1 MSFRLRIAAAV
12 VLAVSGVARAAEPA
26 PKVDFN
32 REIRP
37 IHAGKCFA
45 CHGPDEK
52 NRKAGLRLDLRDVA
66 TKPSRSGATAIAPGK
81 PDDSEVVERIGTEDA
96 EAVMPP
102 PRGNKVLKPAEKALL
117 TRWIA
122 EGAEYKEHWAF
133 RAPVAPPL
141 PAVKDAKWPRGPID
155 AFVLDRLEKAGLRPS
170 PEADRATLIRR
181 LSLDLVGLP
190 PTIAEVDA
198 FLADARPDAY
208 EQLVDRLL
216 ASPHYGER
224 WARRWLD
231 RARYADTNGYEKDRE
246 RSIWPYRDW
255 VIAALNADM
264 PFDRFT
270 VEQIAGDMLPGAT
283 EAQKVAT
290 GFHRNTMINEE
301 GGIDIE
307 EFRFASLVDR
317 VAATGT
323 VWLGLTVQCAQCHTH
338 KFDPITQRE
347 YYQFLALMNNADEPD
362 LDLVRADIKDRRD
375 AIEAKAATLEAA
387 IADKF
392 PEPEK
397 SAPWQV
403 LQPLSATSARGATL
417 TVQKGGAILA
427 SGPAPEVDTYTVVV
441 ETALADLTALRLDVL
456 TDPGLPSNGPGRA
469 PNGNFVVSGIR
480 VEAAPIKGDA
490 KPFPITLK
498 WAVADFSQAEYD
510 VKGAI
515 DDDPKT
521 GWAIDDGTGHLNRD
535 RWATFGVTG
544 KSGFPGGTRL
554 TVTIDQAFGGQHTL
568 GRFRLSAQPPA
579 AVPAPK
585 PPTGESRRKHLSA
598 RLAEWEAQAAPVA
611 WTALE
616 PSRVVSKKH
625 ATMTVQAD
633 RSVLVGGDK
642 PNNDTYEVEFP
653 TTLEGITALRLE
665 VLPDPSLPDGG
676 PGRAPLFSV
685 GDFLL
690 SELEVSAAPLSETA
704 EPVKVP
710 LGEASQDYSEA
721 GHPAALAVDGINDT
735 GWTIKGGTGRP
746 HAAVFTLKER
756 VGDGKGKGEGTK
768 LLLTLHMDG
777 IHQTTIGKFRVSA
790 TTAEGP
796 VKASG
801 LPAEVEEILLVPAAG
816 RTEAQRAKVERHFLA
831 VAPELAGPNAEI
843 AALRATSPKYP
854 TSMVMK
860 ERDPANARATQVRTR
875 GEFLK
880 VAESVEPGVPA
891 ILHGL
896 PPDAPRNRL
905 ALARWLVAA
914 ENPLVGRVAMNEA
927 WLAFFGRGLVAT
939 AEDFGTRG
947 DEPSHPELLDWLATE
962 FPRRGW
968 SLKAMHRLIATS
980 ATYRQASKVPP
991 ALLERDPKNVLLA
1004 RGARF
1009 RVEAETVRDIALTA
1023 AGLLSRTIGGPSV
1036 YPPQPEG
1043 VTALAYGGGGWPTS
1057 GGADRYR
1064 RGLYTFTKRTAPYAA
1079 FTTFDAPSSELAC
1092 VRRER
1097 SNTPL
1102 QALTLLNDAVFVE
1115 AARALAR
1122 RALAEGG
1129 PTTDDRVRF
1138 AFRACLARPPGVDE
1152 SKMLA
1157 DFLERQ
1163 LARFRAGEADA
1174 GKVAGVDPKA
1184 PDAAVVAAWTTLARA
1199 ILNLDETI
1207 SRE

>member
-1 MSFRLRIAAAV
+1 MSLGLRIAAAV
-12 VLAVSGVARAAEPA
+12 VLTGFGSARAGEGA

-32 REIRP
+32 KEIRP
-37 IHAGKCFA
+37 ILAGKCFA

-66 TKPSRSGATAIAPGK
+66 TSPSRSGATAIVPGQ
-81 PDDSEVVERIGTEDA
+81 PGDSEVVERIGTEDA

-122 EGAEYKEHWAF
+122 EGAEYQEHWAF
-133 RAPVAPPL
+133 RRPTAPPI
-141 PAVKDAKWPRGPID
+141 PVVKDGRWPRNPID

-181 LSLDLVGLP
+181 LSLDLIGLP

-198 FLADARPDAY
+198 FLEDSRPDAY
-208 EQLVDRLL
+208 ERLVDRLL

-246 RSIWPYRDW
+246 RSIWPFRDW
-255 VIAALNADM
+255 VIDALNADM

-301 GGIDIE
+301 GGIDVE
-307 EFRFASLVDR
+307 EFRFAALVDR

-347 YYQFLALMNNADEPD
+347 YYQFLALLNNADEPD
-362 LDLVRADIKDRRD
+362 LDLVRADIQARRA
-375 AIEAKAATLEAA
+375 AIEAKAAALEAA
-387 IADKF
+387 LADKF
-392 PEPEK
+392 PEPEQ

-403 LQPLSATSARGATL
+403 LKPVSASAASGATL
-417 TVQKGGAILA
+417 TVQDGGAVLV

-441 ETALADLTALRLDVL
+441 ETALADLSALRLDVL
-456 TDPGLPSNGPGRA
+456 TDPSLPVQGPGRA
-469 PNGNFVVSGIR
+469 ANGNFVVSGVR
-480 VEAAPIKGDA
+480 VEAAPIQGDA
-490 KPFPITLK
+490 KPFALKLK
-498 WAVADFSQAEYD
+498 WAVADFSQPEYD
-510 VKGAI
+510 VQGAI

-535 RWATFGVTG
+535 RWATFGITG

-554 TVTIDQAFGGQHTL
+554 TITIDQSFGGQHTL
-568 GRFRLSAQPPA
+568 GRFRFSAQPPA
-579 AVPAPK
+579 PAPAPK
-585 PPTGESRRKHLSA
+585 PPAGETRKKHLTA
-598 RLAEWEAQAAPVA
+598 RLAEWEAQAAPVR
-611 WTALE
+611 WSVLE
-616 PSRVVSKKH
+616 PARVVSKKH
-625 ATMTVQAD
+625 ATMTVQGD
-633 RSVLVGGDK
+633 RSILVGGDK
-642 PNNDTYEVEFP
+642 PNNDTYEVEYP
-653 TTLEGITALRLE
+653 TTLSGITALRLE

-690 SELEVSAAPLSETA
+690 SELDVAAAPLSGTA
-704 EPVKVP
+704 EPRKVP

-721 GHPAALAVDGINDT
+721 GHPAALAVDGIPDT
-735 GWTIKGGTGRP
+735 GWTIKGGTGKP
-746 HAAVFTLKER
+746 HAAVFTLKED
-756 VGDGKGKGEGTK
+756 VGDGKGQRTR

-790 TTAEGP
+790 TTAARP

-801 LPAEVEEILLVPAAG
+801 LPAEVEEILLVPAAA
-816 RTEAQRAKVERHFLA
+816 RTEAQRAWVERHFLA
-831 VAPELAGPNAEI
+831 SAPELAGPNAEI
-843 AALRATSPKYP
+843 AALRASLPKFP
-854 TSMVMK
+854 TSMVMR
-860 ERDPANARATQVRTR
+860 ERDPANARTTHVRTR

-880 VAESVEPGVPA
+880 VAEAVEPGVPA

-896 PPDAPRNRL
+896 PPDAPRNRRTL
-905 ALARWLVAA
+905 AQWLVAP

-968 SLKAMHRLIATS
+968 SLKAMHRLVATS
-980 ATYRQASKVPP
+980 ATYRQSSRVPP
-991 ALLERDPKNVLLA
+991 ALLERDPRNILLA

-1009 RVEAETVRDIALTA
+1009 RVEAETVRDLALTA
-1023 AGLLSRTIGGPSV
+1023 SGLLSPRIGGPSV

-1102 QALTLLNDAVFVE
+1102 QALTLLNDAVYVE

-1129 PTTDDRVRF
+1129 STTDHRIRF
-1138 AFRACLARPPGVDE
+1138 AFRACLARPPKDDE
-1152 SKMLA
+1152 SKLLA

-1163 LARFRAGEADA
+1163 LARFRAGMADA

-1184 PDAAVVAAWTTLARA
+1184 ENAAEVAAWTTLARA

-1207 SRE
+1207 TRE